1 MLSVCLPCDTLAAIP
16 CFYSADH
23 FTPNHHVVKQTNTK
37 FLILRYTK
45 TETGIWI
52 SENGFIRGVPMWI
65 VSWFNIFAR
74 CTLNWKQLV
83 DIPVFVQ
90 ASLRVHSRTNGDV
103 CVSALE
109 TQVRFVDKR
118 PLVRPAG

>member
-1 MLSVCLPCDTLAAIP
+1 M
-16 CFYSADH
+16 
-23 FTPNHHVVKQTNTK
+23 
-37 FLILRYTK
+37 
-45 TETGIWI
+45 
-52 SENGFIRGVPMWI
+52 
-65 VSWFNIFAR
+65 
-74 CTLNWKQLV
+74 
-83 DIPVFVQ
+83 DIAVFVQ